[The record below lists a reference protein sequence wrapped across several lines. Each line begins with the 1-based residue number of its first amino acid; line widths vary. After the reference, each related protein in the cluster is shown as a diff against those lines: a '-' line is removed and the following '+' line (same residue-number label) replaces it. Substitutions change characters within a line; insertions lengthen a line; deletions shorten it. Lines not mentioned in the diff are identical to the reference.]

1 MHRSVIVN
9 LHKVLEMERG
19 LHGVYVITLAN
30 GQRFTS
36 GRAYRQQIQAYLR
49 NGK

>member
-1 MHRSVIVN
+1 LN
-9 LHKVLEMERG
+9 LHKIREVERG

-36 GRAYRQQIQAYLR
+36 GRAYRQRIQAHLK